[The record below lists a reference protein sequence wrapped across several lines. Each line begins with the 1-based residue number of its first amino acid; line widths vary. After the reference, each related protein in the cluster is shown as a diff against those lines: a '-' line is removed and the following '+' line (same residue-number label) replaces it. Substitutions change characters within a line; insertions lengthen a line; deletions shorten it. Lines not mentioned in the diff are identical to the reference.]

1 MITTDINTINEDLTD
16 KIYIQTSDNSGGL
29 SVHLLLLAILDYY
42 NEVYDTSTDIE
53 LMSDIIFNHSDS
65 IDIED
70 DIYELSKN
78 NKDKELW
85 DFLEEFINYLEELRG
100 SFERSINTNISF
112 VNVIQN
118 DDKPDEYIY
127 FLMLYWQEKYT
138 DDESYEPDE
147 IEEQYKNDL
156 EDLKEEFG
164 EWFLEN

>member
-1 MITTDINTINEDLTD
+1 MITTNINTINEDLTD

>member
-1 MITTDINTINEDLTD
+1 MITTNINTINEDLTD

-53 LMSDIIFNHSDS
+53 LMSDIIFDHSDS

>member
-42 NEVYDTSTDIE
+42 NEVYDTSADIE

>member
-1 MITTDINTINEDLTD
+1 MITTNINTINEDLTD

-53 LMSDIIFNHSDS
+53 LMSDIIFDHSDS

-70 DIYELSKN
+70 DIYDLSKD

-85 DFLEEFINYLEELRG
+85 NFLEEFIIYLEELRG
-100 SFERSINTNISF
+100 SFDRTVNTDISF
-112 VNVIQN
+112 VNVIQSDEN
-118 DDKPDEYIY
+118 SKEYIY
-127 FLMLYWQEKYT
+127 FLMLYWQEKHSY
-138 DDESYEPDE
+138 DESDE
-147 IEEQYKNDL
+147 VDETEEQYKKDL

-164 EWFLEN
+164 EWFLED